1 MGTTMTMLDID
12 TDELRSAVAVAKSAN
27 EEITAAM
34 DLLNKIV
41 VHNDWECP
49 QRETIKDNTIN
60 NRQTAKN
67 IQECANALYL
77 VIEEASVKF
86 ENTEQEIIRLTNQ
99 VDSIIASVASI
110 VPGAYNDGGSS
121 PSMVPA
127 SSVKGAVEG

>member
-1 MGTTMTMLDID
+1 MAILDIN
-12 TDELRSAVAVAKSAN
+12 TDELKSAVTVAKSAN

-41 VHNDWECP
+41 IHNDWACP
-49 QRETIKDNTIN
+49 QRETINNNTIN

-67 IQECANALYL
+67 IQECANAFYL
-77 VIEEASVKF
+77 AIEKASVEF
-86 ENTEQEIIRLTNQ
+86 EKTEQEIIRLTNQ
-99 VDSIIASVASI
+99 VDSLIASVASV

-127 SSVKGAVEG
+127 DSVRIAVEGK